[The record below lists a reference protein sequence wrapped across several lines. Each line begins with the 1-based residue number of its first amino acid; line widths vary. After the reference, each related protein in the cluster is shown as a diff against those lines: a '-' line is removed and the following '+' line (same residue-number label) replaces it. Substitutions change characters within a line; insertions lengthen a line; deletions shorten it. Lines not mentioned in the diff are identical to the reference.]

1 MRRLFLVFLVLL
13 ILVGTG
19 AGVWAASKKAM
30 DLRQANGL
38 TEYTPPDKFLS
49 GNFVAD
55 ELNPKFIYG
64 PVKNFV
70 ASRKCPTSWLIE
82 AGDKDHPA
90 WPKGKDEKVEYTI
103 YLEEDCPDKVV
114 YYVFVDQ
121 SRLTPE
127 QWIAWRKRFHGTSK
141 TEPAYG
147 STKSKLDKACQDGC
161 GIDGELR
168 FIQIDGELLPKSPE
182 KVLIDEKYS
191 AIYDLDQRKK
201 IAQ

>member
-1 MRRLFLVFLVLL
+1 MRRLLSVLL
-13 ILVGTG
+13 GFLILIVTT
-19 AGVWAASKKAM
+19 AEVWAASKKAM
-30 DLRQANGL
+30 ALRQANGL
-38 TEYTPPDKFLS
+38 AAFTPPDKFLA

-64 PVKNFV
+64 PVKAFV
-70 ASRKCPTSWLIE
+70 ASRKCPTTWLIE

-90 WPKGKDEKVEYTI
+90 WPRGKDEAVEYTI
-103 YLEEDCPDKVV
+103 FLEEDCPNKVI

-127 QWIAWRKRFHGTSK
+127 QWIAWRKRFHGSTK

-168 FIQIDGELLPKSPE
+168 FIQINGELLTKSPE
-182 KVLIDEKYS
+182 EVLIVEKYS
-191 AIYDLDQRKK
+191 AVYDLDQQKK
-201 IAQ
+201 ISK

>member
-1 MRRLFLVFLVLL
+1 MKRLLSVLLGFLVL
-13 ILVGTG
+13 IVIS
-19 AGVWAASKKAM
+19 AEVWGASKKAM
-30 DLRQANGL
+30 ALRQANGL
-38 TEYTPPDKFLS
+38 AAFTPPDKFLA

-70 ASRKCPTSWLIE
+70 ASRKCPTTWLIE
-82 AGDKDHPA
+82 TGDKNRPA
-90 WPKGKDEKVEYTI
+90 WPRDKDEEVEYTI
-103 YLEEDCPDKVV
+103 FLEEDCPNKVI

-127 QWIAWRKRFHGTSK
+127 QWIAWRKRFHGSTK

-168 FIQIDGELLPKSPE
+168 FIQINGELLTKSPE
-182 KVLIDEKYS
+182 EVLIAEKYS
-191 AIYDLDQRKK
+191 AVYDLDQQKK
-201 IAQ
+201 ISK

>member
-1 MRRLFLVFLVLL
+1 MRRLFLVSLGLLVL
-13 ILVGTG
+13 VGVSAG
-19 AGVWAASKKAM
+19 AWAASQKAM
-30 DLRQANGL
+30 KLRQANGL
-38 TEYTPPDKFLS
+38 VEFKPPEKFLA

-55 ELNPKFIYG
+55 ELTPKFIYG

-70 ASRKCPTSWLIE
+70 TSRKCPTTWLIE
-82 AGDKDHPA
+82 AGDKDYPA
-90 WPKGKDEKVEYTI
+90 WPKSKDEEVEYTI
-103 YLEEDCPDKVV
+103 FLEEDCPDKVI

-127 QWIAWRKRFHGTSK
+127 QWIAWRKKFHGTTK

-168 FIQIDGELLPKSPE
+168 FIQINGELLTKSPE
-182 KVLIDEKYS
+182 KVLIEEKYS
-191 AIYDLDQRKK
+191 AVYDLDQQKK
-201 IAQ
+201 ISP

>member
-103 YLEEDCPDKVV
+103 FLEEDCPDKVV

>member
-38 TEYTPPDKFLS
+38 TEYTPPDKFLA

-90 WPKGKDEKVEYTI
+90 WPKGKDEEVEYTI
-103 YLEEDCPDKVV
+103 FLEEDCPDKVV

>member
-1 MRRLFLVFLVLL
+1 MRRLFLVSLGLLVL
-13 ILVGTG
+13 VGISAG
-19 AGVWAASKKAM
+19 AWAASQKAM
-30 DLRQANGL
+30 KLRQANGL
-38 TEYTPPDKFLS
+38 VEFKPPEKFLA

-55 ELNPKFIYG
+55 ELTPKFIYG

-70 ASRKCPTSWLIE
+70 ASRKCPTTWLIE
-82 AGDKDHPA
+82 AGDKDYPA
-90 WPKGKDEKVEYTI
+90 WPKSKDEEVEYTI
-103 YLEEDCPDKVV
+103 FLEEDCPDKVI

-127 QWIAWRKRFHGTSK
+127 QWIAWRKKFHGTTK

-168 FIQIDGELLPKSPE
+168 FIQIDGELLTKSPE
-182 KVLIDEKYS
+182 KVLIEEKYS
-191 AIYDLDQRKK
+191 AVYDLDQQKK
-201 IAQ
+201 ISP

>member
-1 MRRLFLVFLVLL
+1 MRRLFLVFLGFL
-13 ILVGTG
+13 ILAGTG
-19 AGVWAASKKAM
+19 AGAWAASKKAEA
-30 DLRQANGL
+30 LRQANGL
-38 TEYTPPDKFLS
+38 AEFTPTEKFLA

-70 ASRKCPTSWLIE
+70 ASRKCPTTWLIE
-82 AGDKDHPA
+82 TGDKNQPT
-90 WPKGKDEKVEYTI
+90 WPRGEDEQVEYTI
-103 YLEEDCPDKVV
+103 FLEEDCPDKVV

-127 QWIAWRKRFHGTSK
+127 QWIAWRKRFHGTTK

-147 STKSKLDKACQDGC
+147 STKSRLDKACQDGC

-182 KVLIDEKYS
+182 KVLIEEKYS
-191 AIYDLDQRKK
+191 AIYDLDQQKK
-201 IAQ
+201 ITK

>member
-38 TEYTPPDKFLS
+38 TEYTPPDKFLA

-90 WPKGKDEKVEYTI
+90 WPRAKDAEVEYTI

-127 QWIAWRKRFHGTSK
+127 QWIAWRKRFHGTTK

-147 STKSKLDKACQDGC
+147 STKSRLDKACQEGC

-168 FIQIDGELLPKSPE
+168 FIQLDGELLPKSPE
-182 KVLIDEKYS
+182 KVLIEEKYA
-191 AIYDLDQRKK
+191 AIYDLDQQKK
-201 IAQ
+201 ITK

>member
-1 MRRLFLVFLVLL
+1 MKRLLSVLLGFLVLVV
-13 ILVGTG
+13 IS
-19 AGVWAASKKAM
+19 AEVWGASKKAM
-30 DLRQANGL
+30 ALRQANGL
-38 TEYTPPDKFLS
+38 AAFTPPDKFLA

-70 ASRKCPTSWLIE
+70 ASRKCPTTWLIE
-82 AGDKDHPA
+82 TGDKNRPA
-90 WPKGKDEKVEYTI
+90 WPRDKDEEVEYTI
-103 YLEEDCPDKVV
+103 FLEEDCPNKVI

-127 QWIAWRKRFHGTSK
+127 QWIAWRKRFHGSTK

-168 FIQIDGELLPKSPE
+168 FIQINGELLTKSPE
-182 KVLIDEKYS
+182 EVLIVEKYS
-191 AIYDLDQRKK
+191 AVYDLDQQKK
-201 IAQ
+201 ISK

>member
-1 MRRLFLVFLVLL
+1 MKRLLSVLLGFLVL
-13 ILVGTG
+13 IVIS
-19 AGVWAASKKAM
+19 AEVWGASKKAM
-30 DLRQANGL
+30 ALRQANGL
-38 TEYTPPDKFLS
+38 AAFKPPDKFLA

-70 ASRKCPTSWLIE
+70 ASRKCPTTWLIE
-82 AGDKDHPA
+82 TGDKNRPA
-90 WPKGKDEKVEYTI
+90 WPRDKDEQVEYTI
-103 YLEEDCPDKVV
+103 FLEEDCPNKVI

-121 SRLTPE
+121 SRLAPE
-127 QWIAWRKRFHGTSK
+127 QWIAWRKRFHGSTK

-168 FIQIDGELLPKSPE
+168 FIQINGELLTKSPE
-182 KVLIDEKYS
+182 EVLIAEKYS
-191 AIYDLDQRKK
+191 AVYDLDQQKK
-201 IAQ
+201 ISK

>member
-1 MRRLFLVFLVLL
+1 MRRLFLVFLGFLL
-13 ILVGTG
+13 LAGTG
-19 AGVWAASKKAM
+19 AGAWAASKKAM

-38 TEYTPPDKFLS
+38 TEFTPPDKFLA

-70 ASRKCPTSWLIE
+70 ASRKCPTTWLIE
-82 AGDKDHPA
+82 AGDKNRPA
-90 WPKGKDEKVEYTI
+90 WPKDKDEQVEYTI
-103 YLEEDCPDKVV
+103 FLEEDCPDKVI

-182 KVLIDEKYS
+182 KVLIEEKYS
-191 AIYDLDQRKK
+191 GVYDLDQRKK

>member
-1 MRRLFLVFLVLL
+1 MGRLFLVSLGLLVL
-13 ILVGTG
+13 VGVG
-19 AGVWAASKKAM
+19 AGAWAASEKAM
-30 DLRQANGL
+30 ELRQANGL
-38 TEYTPPDKFLS
+38 VEFKPPEKFLA

-55 ELNPKFIYG
+55 ELTPKFIYG

-70 ASRKCPTSWLIE
+70 ASRKCPTTWLIE
-82 AGDKDHPA
+82 AGDKGHPA
-90 WPKGKDEKVEYTI
+90 WPKSKDEEVEYTI
-103 YLEEDCPDKVV
+103 FLEEDCPDKVI

-127 QWIAWRKRFHGTSK
+127 QWIAWRKKFHGTTK

-168 FIQIDGELLPKSPE
+168 FIQIDGELLTKSPE

-191 AIYDLDQRKK
+191 GVYDLDQQKK
-201 IAQ
+201 ISQ

>member
-13 ILVGTG
+13 ILAGTG

-90 WPKGKDEKVEYTI
+90 WPRAKDAEVEYTI

>member
-1 MRRLFLVFLVLL
+1 MRRLLSVLLGFLVL
-13 ILVGTG
+13 IVTS
-19 AGVWAASKKAM
+19 AEVWAASKKAM
-30 DLRQANGL
+30 ALRQANGL
-38 TEYTPPDKFLS
+38 ASFTPPDKFLA

-70 ASRKCPTSWLIE
+70 ASRKCPTTWLIE
-82 AGDKDHPA
+82 TGDKNRPA
-90 WPKGKDEKVEYTI
+90 WPRDKDEQVEYTI
-103 YLEEDCPDKVV
+103 FLEEDCPNKVI

-127 QWIAWRKRFHGTSK
+127 QWIAWRKRFHGSTK

-168 FIQIDGELLPKSPE
+168 FIQIDGELLTKSPE
-182 KVLIDEKYS
+182 EVLIAEKYS
-191 AIYDLDQRKK
+191 AVYDLDQQKK
-201 IAQ
+201 ISK